1 MEHDHGGILAQLTQR
16 LLHNPTIR
24 FFHTMERRYRAIHLK
39 DLLASAMDDQR
50 RLTVQGTTVYNFG
63 SDSFLGLDRDARVQQ
78 AIIDGVKQWGTHNG
92 ASRAF
97 YSVQANEEAE
107 RKLAQWLGASA
118 AAPPHM

>member
-1 MEHDHGGILAQLTQR
+1 MEHDHGGSLAQLTQR

-24 FFHTMERRYRAIHLK
+24 FFHTMERRYRDIHLK

-78 AIIDGVKQWGTHNG
+78 AILDGVKRWGTHNG
-92 ASRAF
+92 RPGRSTASRQTTRR
-97 YSVQANEEAE
+97 S
-107 RKLAQWLGASA
+107 ASSPNGWA
-118 AAPPHM
+118 SKPP